1 MKRTTL
7 AIIAMAMCSIA
18 SATVTLPSYLSDN
31 MVVQQQSALTV
42 KGKASNAGKVT
53 VTAGWSKKTYS
64 GTTDAAGNFSIA
76 VPTPAAST
84 RAYTIT
90 VSDGD
95 KTTLKNV
102 LVGEV
107 WVCSGQSNM
116 EMPING
122 WGKVKDY
129 EKELKNA
136 NYNYIRLLQV
146 KRVVSNKPTDELQLN
161 NGAWNVCST
170 QSADNFSATAYFFA
184 RRLWQVLGIPV
195 GVIDTSWGGTPAEA
209 WTSNETLMTVLGCE
223 KDAAEVAAFNG
234 DPAKHKAKYD
244 RDVAVWNKMYN
255 DADQGMNGDTPRWI
269 NGITDRDGWGKMNL
283 PTVWEQAGLPDFDGI
298 VWFQKVVELPEHWVG
313 KELHLHV
320 GKVDDQDF
328 TWFNGTQVGSIFD
341 YTIHRDYKV
350 DASLVTSRKAV
361 ITVKCNDLGGGGGIW
376 GEPEGLSIK
385 MGDETLSLAGEWDYH
400 IGASRADLPRMP
412 ESTTSPNYNSNLYN
426 AMIYPLRDFAI
437 QGAIWYQGES
447 NADRWEQ
454 YTPLF
459 QAMIQDWRNL
469 WKKEIPFYY
478 VQIANWQE
486 RHAVQPDSHWAH
498 LREAQTNALQ
508 LNNTGMAVTID
519 IGEAWDIHPKNKQ
532 EVGLRLGN
540 AALAQTYKRGVY
552 NLPLYSGSMKVNGN
566 KATLTFNQ
574 SLKVEGDKVEGFI
587 IAGPDMKFHVAQ
599 ATIVGNKATVWSP
612 EVAVPVAVRYAW
624 GDNPAN
630 NVRGTDG
637 KLPLTPFRTDRYK

>member
-1 MKRTTL
+1 
-7 AIIAMAMCSIA
+7 MAMCSIA

-42 KGKASNAGKVT
+42 KGKASNPGRVT
-53 VTAGWSKKTYS
+53 VTAGWSKKTYT

-95 KTTLKNV
+95 KTMLKNV

-107 WVCSGQSNM
+107 WMCSGQSNM
-116 EMPING
+116 EMPIKG

-129 EKELKNA
+129 EKELENA
-136 NYNYIRLLQV
+136 NYNNIRLLQV
-146 KRVVSNKPTDELQLN
+146 KREVKLGPVENPLISNG
-161 NGAWNVCST
+161 NGWNVCST
-170 QSADNFSATAYFFA
+170 QSAENFSSVAYFYA
-184 RRLWQVLGIPV
+184 RRLWQQLHIPV
-195 GVIDTSWGGTPAEA
+195 GVIEAAWGGTPAET
-209 WTSNETLMTVLGCE
+209 WTSTEMLKTVLGCE
-223 KDAAEVAAFNG
+223 KDAAELEQINWNEQGLNDKYNSDRARWQQQLNNADAGMQGGNPCWVNG
-234 DPAKHKAKYD
+234 VDNYE
-244 RDVAVWNKMYN
+244 
-255 DADQGMNGDTPRWI
+255 
-269 NGITDRDGWGKMNL
+269 GWGKMNL
-283 PTVWEQAGLPDFDGI
+283 PGAWEWNGLNDFDGV
-298 VWFQKVVELPEHWVG
+298 VWFQKVVTLPENWVG
-313 KELHLHV
+313 KTLRLKG
-320 GKVDDQDF
+320 GKVDDEDI
-328 TWFNGTQVGSIFD
+328 TWFNGTKVGTTNGYWIERN
-341 YTIHRDYKV
+341 YEV
-350 DASLVTSRKAV
+350 PANLVSSREAV
-361 ITVKCNDLGGGGGIW
+361 ITIRVFDDNGLGGIC
-376 GEPEGLSIK
+376 
-385 MGDETLSLAGEWDYH
+385 GDANQLELVMDNETLPLAGEWQYH
-400 IGASRADLPRMP
+400 VGVAKGDMPRKIEQP
-412 ESTTSPNYNSNLYN
+412 RSQNYWSNLYN
-426 AMIYPLRDFAI
+426 TMIYPFRDFAI
-437 QGAIWYQGES
+437 KGAIFYQGEE
-447 NADRWEQ
+447 NAVRWQQ

-459 QAMIQDWRNL
+459 QSLIQDWRNL
-469 WKKEIPFYY
+469 WKNPEMPFYY

-486 RHAVQPDSHWAH
+486 RHSVQPESAWAH

-519 IGEAWDIHPKNKQ
+519 IGEAYDIHPKNKQ
-532 EVGLRLGN
+532 EVGLRLAN
-540 AALAQTYKRGVY
+540 CALAQTYKRGVY

-574 SLKVEGDKVEGFI
+574 PLKVEGDKVEGFI